1 MASINFPNFNNNNA
15 SIKTANYNNFVL
27 GMLTAF
33 FTIILVFLLL
43 AMKNIYILL
52 GFFTTTEIIILWY
65 AISNNKKIYPAIIL
79 FVVGI
84 LIIFWQYK
92 SEITDYITNLFKNK
106 QNVNENFYTLF
117 TPFSLEQ
124 NANIDLVSLSNTTS
138 DLLKTRITPLI
149 LGYQE
154 NDEELTTFVA
164 KLFLSKAKI
173 LNINLISNPSPEE
186 ICNQTY
192 LNNVNIALLPA
203 PIINKAYNGNLLG
216 FEGTKMNN
224 LQFIANVQ
232 HHYLFCISTI
242 ASGVQNIHQL
252 VNRRVGIPPR
262 LKSMW
267 LDIEKSIFPNG
278 HSITFTYD
286 NEYKLIQD
294 LKDFKLDSVFYAGQ
308 YPNQFINDVISS
320 EISSFYQLV
329 PIMFDN
335 EDYFLKQN
343 RHYRKSILKLSYDYM
358 PSIYLPTGIGR
369 IWQTEYTPDYWTLGY
384 DISLI
389 SNNYLDNFTGY
400 EIAKTIYLGRKLI
413 IRNTSIN
420 HLVYIGDPF
429 TPADIASPTLP
440 DLPVQ
445 EGTKRFYIEK
455 GMISYCNNPQCIET
469 VGIKKCSLCNKK

>member
-117 TPFSLEQ
+117 TPFSLEK
-124 NANIDLVSLSNTTS
+124 NTNINLVSLSNTTS
-138 DLLKTRITPLI
+138 NLLKTRIKPLI

-154 NDEELTTFVA
+154 NDKELNTFVA
-164 KLFLSKAKI
+164 KLFLSNSKI
-173 LNINLISNPSPEE
+173 LNIHLISISSPEE
-186 ICNQTY
+186 ICNQIY
-192 LNNVNIALLPA
+192 LNNVNIALLPT

-232 HHYLFCISTI
+232 HYYLFCISTI
-242 ASGVQNIHQL
+242 TSEVQNINQL

-267 LDIEKSIFPNG
+267 LDIENLIFPNG
-278 HSITFTYD
+278 NSIQFTYD

-320 EISSFYQLV
+320 EVSSFYKLV
-329 PIMFDN
+329 PIMFEN
-335 EDYFLKQN
+335 EDIFFKKN
-343 RHYRKSILKLSYDYM
+343 RYYRKSILKLSYDYM
-358 PSIYLPTGIGR
+358 PSNYLPIGLGR
-369 IWQTEYTPDYWTLGY
+369 IWQTDYTPDYWTLGY

-389 SNNYLDNFTGY
+389 SNNHLDNFTGY
-400 EIAKTIYLGRKLI
+400 EIAKTIYFGRTLI

-420 HLVYIGDPF
+420 YLVYIGDPF

-440 DLPVQ
+440 NLPVQ
-445 EGTKRFYIEK
+445 EGTKKFYIEK
-455 GMISYCNNPQCIET
+455 GMISYCNDPRCIET
-469 VGIKKCSLCNKK
+469 VGIKRCSLCDKN